1 MATELAA
8 PPELAGV
15 APATSALPTPAPSA
29 PAPASTDD
37 DLGLDR
43 AFVMSLARIPLI
55 AVGWVLLAWLAN
67 IAWTATGIIK
77 YGHLGPVFVLAAGM
91 ILAAVID
98 GWAFKVPNWV
108 TLSLVMSGW
117 YIGLLHEF
125 NIQVVP
131 GLTEQLSGGL
141 GSALLGTLLGFAL
154 LFPIL
159 FIQGMGQGDVK
170 MQMGFGSWCGALFGM
185 GVGSSVILVAFA
197 VGTIVGGV
205 FGIVIMLLRKN
216 FGKNKENFQA
226 IFGDLQM
233 LVTQG
238 AKKAADR
245 ANIRRPDWIRLPY
258 GVPLCVGFLGYL
270 AYRFVLTAS

>member
-8 PPELAGV
+8 PPTIPLEQ
-15 APATSALPTPAPSA
+15 TPAPIRATVAA
-29 PAPASTDD
+29 PAPVPLAD
-37 DLGLDR
+37 DLGIDR
-43 AFVMSLARIPLI
+43 AFVMGLARIPLI
-55 AVGWVLLAWLAN
+55 AVGWVVLAWLAAM
-67 IAWTATGIIK
+67 AWDATGIVK
-77 YGHLGPVFVLAAGM
+77 YGQLGPVFVLAAGM

-108 TLSLVMSGW
+108 TLSLVTSGW

-125 NIQVVP
+125 GINVVP
-131 GLTEQLSGGL
+131 GLSAEISGGL

-185 GVGSSVILVAFA
+185 GVGSTVILVAFA
-197 VGTIVGGV
+197 VGTIVGGI
-205 FGIVIMLLRKN
+205 FGLVMMLTRKQ
-216 FGKNKENFQA
+216 FGQNKENFKA

-245 ANIRRPDWIRLPY
+245 ANTRRPDWVRLPY

-270 AYRFVLTAS
+270 AYRFVLCA

>member
-1 MATELAA
+1 MATELAEPSIA
-8 PPELAGV
+8 PLEQ
-15 APATSALPTPAPSA
+15 TPAPIGATATVAA
-29 PAPASTDD
+29 PTPLAD

-55 AVGWVLLAWLAN
+55 AVGWVVLAWLAAL
-67 IAWTATGIIK
+67 AWDATVIVK
-77 YGHLGPVFVLAAGM
+77 YGQLGPVFVLAAGM

-125 NIQVVP
+125 GINIVP
-131 GLTEQLSGGL
+131 GLSADSGITGGI
-141 GSALLGTLLGFAL
+141 GSALVGTLLGFAL

-185 GVGSSVILVAFA
+185 GVGSTVILVAFA
-197 VGTIVGGV
+197 VGTIVGGI
-205 FGIVIMLLRKN
+205 FGLVMMLTRKQ
-216 FGKNKENFQA
+216 FGQNKENFKA
-226 IFGDLQM
+226 IFGDLQT

-245 ANIRRPDWIRLPY
+245 ANTRRPDWVRLPY

-270 AYRFVLTAS
+270 AYRFVLCA

>member
-8 PPELAGV
+8 PPTIPLEQ
-15 APATSALPTPAPSA
+15 TPAPIGATVAA
-29 PAPASTDD
+29 PAPVPLAD
-37 DLGLDR
+37 DLGIDR
-43 AFVMSLARIPLI
+43 AFVMGLARIPLI
-55 AVGWVLLAWLAN
+55 AVGWVVLAWLAAM
-67 IAWTATGIIK
+67 AWDATGIVK
-77 YGHLGPVFVLAAGM
+77 YGQLGPVFVLAAGM

-108 TLSLVMSGW
+108 TLSLVTSGW

-125 NIQVVP
+125 GINVVP
-131 GLTEQLSGGL
+131 GLSAEISGGL
-141 GSALLGTLLGFAL
+141 GSALLGTLLGFVL

-185 GVGSSVILVAFA
+185 GVGSTVILVAFA
-197 VGTIVGGV
+197 VGTIVGGI
-205 FGIVIMLLRKN
+205 FGLVMMLTRKQ
-216 FGKNKENFQA
+216 FGQNKENFKA

-245 ANIRRPDWIRLPY
+245 ANTRRPDWVRLPY

-270 AYRFVLTAS
+270 AYRFVLCA

>member
-8 PPELAGV
+8 PPTIPLDQ
-15 APATSALPTPAPSA
+15 TPAPVGTTA
-29 PAPASTDD
+29 AGPAAATD

-43 AFVMSLARIPLI
+43 AFVMGLARIPLI
-55 AVGWVLLAWLAN
+55 AVGWVVLAWLAAM
-67 IAWTATGIIK
+67 AWDATGIVK
-77 YGHLGPVFVLAAGM
+77 YGQLGPVFVLAAGM

-125 NIQVVP
+125 GINVVP
-131 GLTEQLSGGL
+131 GLTTELSGGI
-141 GSALLGTLLGFAL
+141 GSALVGTLLGFAL

-185 GVGSSVILVAFA
+185 GVGCTVILVAFA
-197 VGTIVGGV
+197 VGTIVGGI
-205 FGIVIMLLRKN
+205 FGLVMMLTRKQ
-216 FGKNKENFQA
+216 FGKNKENFKA
-226 IFGDLQM
+226 IFGDLQT

-245 ANIRRPDWIRLPY
+245 ANTRRPDWVRLPY

-270 AYRFVLTAS
+270 AYRFVLCA

>member
-8 PPELAGV
+8 PPTIPLEQ
-15 APATSALPTPAPSA
+15 TPAPIGATVAA
-29 PAPASTDD
+29 PAPVPLAD
-37 DLGLDR
+37 DLGIDR
-43 AFVMSLARIPLI
+43 AFVMGLARIPLI
-55 AVGWVLLAWLAN
+55 AVGWVVLAWLAAM
-67 IAWTATGIIK
+67 AWDATGIVK
-77 YGHLGPVFVLAAGM
+77 YGQLGPVFVLAAGM

-108 TLSLVMSGW
+108 TLSLVTSGW

-125 NIQVVP
+125 GINVVP
-131 GLTEQLSGGL
+131 GLSAEISGGL

-170 MQMGFGSWCGALFGM
+170 MQMSFGSWCGALFGM
-185 GVGSSVILVAFA
+185 GVGSTVILVAFA
-197 VGTIVGGV
+197 VGTIVGGI
-205 FGIVIMLLRKN
+205 FGLVMMLTRKQ
-216 FGKNKENFQA
+216 FGQNKENFKA

-245 ANIRRPDWIRLPY
+245 ANTRRPDWVRLPY

-270 AYRFVLTAS
+270 AYRFVLCA

>member
-8 PPELAGV
+8 PPTIPLEQ
-15 APATSALPTPAPSA
+15 TPAPIGATVAA
-29 PAPASTDD
+29 PAPVPLAD
-37 DLGLDR
+37 DLGIDR
-43 AFVMSLARIPLI
+43 AFVMGLARIPLI
-55 AVGWVLLAWLAN
+55 AVGWVVLAWLAAM
-67 IAWTATGIIK
+67 AWDATGIVK
-77 YGHLGPVFVLAAGM
+77 YGQLGPVFVLAAGM

-108 TLSLVMSGW
+108 TLSLVTSGW

-125 NIQVVP
+125 GINVVP
-131 GLTEQLSGGL
+131 GLSAEISGGL

-185 GVGSSVILVAFA
+185 GVGSTVILVAFA
-197 VGTIVGGV
+197 VGTIVGGI
-205 FGIVIMLLRKN
+205 FGLVMMLTRKQ
-216 FGKNKENFQA
+216 FGQNKENFKA

-245 ANIRRPDWIRLPY
+245 ANTRRPDWVRLPY

-270 AYRFVLTAS
+270 AYRFVLCA

>member
-8 PPELAGV
+8 PPTIPFEQ
-15 APATSALPTPAPSA
+15 TPAPIGATVAA
-29 PAPASTDD
+29 PAPVPLAD
-37 DLGLDR
+37 DLGIDR
-43 AFVMSLARIPLI
+43 AFVMGLARIPLI
-55 AVGWVLLAWLAN
+55 AVGWVVLAWLAAM
-67 IAWTATGIIK
+67 AWDATGIVK
-77 YGHLGPVFVLAAGM
+77 YGQLGPVFVLAAGM

-108 TLSLVMSGW
+108 TLSLVTSGW

-125 NIQVVP
+125 GINVVP
-131 GLTEQLSGGL
+131 GLSAEISGGL

-185 GVGSSVILVAFA
+185 GVGSTVILVAFA
-197 VGTIVGGV
+197 VGTIVGGI
-205 FGIVIMLLRKN
+205 FGLVMMLTRKQ
-216 FGKNKENFQA
+216 FGQNKENFKA

-245 ANIRRPDWIRLPY
+245 ANTRRPDWVRLPY

-270 AYRFVLTAS
+270 AYRFVLCA